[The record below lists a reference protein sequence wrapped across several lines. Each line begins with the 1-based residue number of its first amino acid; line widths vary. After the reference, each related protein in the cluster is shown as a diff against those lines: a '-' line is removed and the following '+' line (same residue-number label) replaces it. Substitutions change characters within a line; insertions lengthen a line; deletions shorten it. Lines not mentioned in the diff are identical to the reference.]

1 VTVEPE
7 RETDWSFPD
16 TEARTLAIAWLLAP
30 YAAAA
35 FFFGFATS
43 GWWTI
48 PSGLAGA
55 ACALVARRVIG
66 LARKRRGVALWRGA
80 SRNEDIEAARAA
92 FLHLG
97 WSSSAIVTGV
107 RWLGWALVA
116 GGALA
121 AARSVIM

>member
-1 VTVEPE
+1 VTSEPGQ
-7 RETDWSFPD
+7 ETDWSFPD
-16 TEARTLAIAWLLAP
+16 AEARVLAIAWLLAP

-35 FFFGFATS
+35 FFFGFAAS
-43 GWWTI
+43 GWWTL

-55 ACALVARRVIG
+55 ACALVARRLIG

-92 FLHLG
+92 FVHLG
-97 WSSSAIVTGV
+97 WSSSVLVTAV

-116 GGALA
+116 AGALA
-121 AARSVIM
+121 AARSAMT